1 MSLQFLIFGYLTIW
15 IFKLSDTWIVGYLIF
30 LVSGY
35 LDSKNGLD
43 IQVFG
48 YLSIQIT
55 RHKYPDIPS
64 LLTVQNDRYRVLNII
79 VVDLLIVDFVVSGY
93 LDSKMVW
100 IPKYPDTQV
109 LDIRISRLYLQC
121 TTIGTESST

>member
-79 VVDLLIVDFVVSGY
+79 VVDLLIVGFAGHIEAVVFRFCCV
-93 LDSKMVW
+93 SK
-100 IPKYPDTQV
+100 YADTFFFF
-109 LDIRISRLYLQC
+109 LQKFL
-121 TTIGTESST
+121 